1 MFGDLVSGV
10 SDTKNLNSWKPR
22 VLLEKCL
29 KITRFFYSFVRS
41 RERLVSEYFLKIL
54 WKTRVWRFCWKS
66 LVFHNF
72 AKSREKLMFGYFL
85 EIISG
90 LSLMSHVKSRER
102 LVFGYFSLFCWKS
115 LVFHSFAKSRE
126 TLVFERFLEMISG
139 LSQLCK
145 VSWKACVWRFY
156 WNDLW
161 SFETLQSR
169 LKRSCLEIFLK
180 CSLVFRSY
188 VKSRERHVF
197 RDILENLWL
206 FTALVSP
213 KARVCSFLENR
224 WLLTSMGC
232 LVTSLRTKTYFH

>member
-1 MFGDLVSGV
+1 MFGD
-10 SDTKNLNSWKPR
+10 
-22 VLLEKCL
+22 
-29 KITRFFYSFVRS
+29 
-41 RERLVSEYFLKIL
+41 
-54 WKTRVWRFCWKS
+54 
-66 LVFHNF
+66 
-72 AKSREKLMFGYFL
+72 FL

-90 LSLMSHVKSRER
+90 LSLMSYVKSRER
-102 LVFGYFSLFCWKS
+102 LVFGYFSLFCWKRKSCEKLVFGDFVENRWFFTALRS
-115 LVFHSFAKSRE
+115 LVKRSC
-126 TLVFERFLEMISG
+126 LEISLMISG
-139 LSQLCK
+139 LSQLCKQCK

-169 LKRSCLEIFLK
+169 VKRSCLEIFLK

-213 KARVCSFLENR
+213 KARVCRFS
-224 WLLTSMGC
+224 WK
-232 LVTSLRTKTYFH
+232 SLAFNFYGMSRYQLAD

>member
-1 MFGDLVSGV
+1 MEVPFKTHPPATKDRIVGTSLWEAFPLPVKTRETARVWRFGVWCFRHQKLKLVKASCFAGE
-10 SDTKNLNSWKPR
+10 
-22 VLLEKCL
+22 VLENHLV
-29 KITRFFYSFVRS
+29 FYSFVRS

-126 TLVFERFLEMISG
+126 TLVFG
-139 LSQLCK
+139 
-145 VSWKACVWRFY
+145 
-156 WNDLW
+156 D
-161 SFETLQSR
+161 
-169 LKRSCLEIFLK
+169 FLK
-180 CSLVFRSY
+180 WSLVFPSY
-188 VKSRERHVF
+188 VKSRERLVF
-197 RDILENLWL
+197 GDFIEMISGLSKLCKVVWN
-206 FTALVSP
+206 
-213 KARVCSFLENR
+213 ARVWRFSWNVLWSFAA
-224 WLLTSMGC
+224 M
-232 LVTSLRTKTYFH
+232 